1 MAVRFLFG
9 NTELNLRLLMIV
21 AGTQLVP
28 SGQGYWWGS
37 GGVSNSNSATISYIQ
52 LRTWSQRTV
61 TTCPL
66 SSATW

>member
-37 GGVSNSNSATISYIQ
+37 GGSGDSAGFFE
-52 LRTWSQRTV
+52 SQARKLDRV
-61 TTCPL
+61 GPDML
-66 SSATW
+66 E